1 MSVARKFWQKFFEIF
16 CLFLV
21 LIGLTQ
27 IFDGASEW
35 QYQFVTSITKLLIA
49 FGVVIL
55 ISLLIAWFW
64 QKSGKGNHPH
74 RWFQR
79 IISFYTAY
87 QISMYGAAKVL
98 KTQFQAPNYILEQP
112 IGELNGFWL
121 TWAYFGHSQTMALLI
136 GITQIIGSILL
147 LFRSTRLL
155 GIFILIP
162 VMLNINLINHFYDI
176 SPLAYY
182 NALHYT
188 FILFFLML
196 LDYDKLKTVFFSFR
210 ERININWKTILLN
223 LARVLVIVAA
233 FWHIH
238 ILKSGFQRKTKING
252 EWQVQSI
259 THNYQTI
266 VPSQWQD
273 SVWTKIYFEW
283 RYGCVFKYHPDKFQD
298 KDLSGR
304 YTIDEKKQTININ
317 FYSKDEKTPPDS
329 VQFKYQFAKDSLL
342 NMQGVYKEDSV
353 ILALK
358 RIK

>member
-1 MSVARKFWQKFFEIF
+1 MSVARKFWQKFFEIL

-35 QYQFVTSITKLLIA
+35 QYQFVSNWTKLLIA
-49 FGVVIL
+49 FGSIIVI
-55 ISLLIAWFW
+55 SVLIAWFW
-64 QKSGKGNHPH
+64 QKSGKGKHLH
-74 RWFQR
+74 RWFLT

-98 KTQFQAPNYILEQP
+98 KTQFQAPNYILERP

-147 LFRSTRLL
+147 LFKRTRLL

-162 VMLNINLINHFYDI
+162 IMLNINLVNHFYDI

-196 LDYDKLKTVFFSFR
+196 LDYDKLKAAFFSYR

-223 LARVLVIVAA
+223 FIRVLVIVAA
-233 FWHIH
+233 FLHVYS
-238 ILKSGFQRKTKING
+238 LKSGFEPKTKING

-259 THNYQTI
+259 ARNQQMITPTA
-266 VPSQWQD
+266 WQD

-298 KDLSGR
+298 KDLSGQ
-304 YTIDEKKQTININ
+304 YTIDEKNKTININ
-317 FYSKDEKTPPDS
+317 FYPKDEKMPPDS
-329 VQFKYQFAKDSLL
+329 VQFRYQFTKDSLL
-342 NMQGVYKEDSV
+342 TMQGVYKKDSLV
-353 ILALK
+353 LALK

>member
-1 MSVARKFWQKFFEIF
+1 MSVARKFWQKFFEVF
-16 CLFLV
+16 CIFLV

-27 IFDGASEW
+27 VFENASRW
-35 QYQFVTSITKLLIA
+35 QYEFVSSWTKFLVAFIIIIA
-49 FGVVIL
+49 

-64 QKSGKGNHPH
+64 QKSRKSNRLH
-74 RWFQR
+74 RLLQGV
-79 IISFYTAY
+79 ISFYVAY

-98 KTQFQAPNYILEQP
+98 KTQFQAPNYILERP

-121 TWAYFGHSQTMALLI
+121 TWTYFGHSQTMALLI
-136 GITQIIGSILL
+136 GITQIIGSMLL

-155 GIFILIP
+155 GVFILIP
-162 VMLNINLINHFYDI
+162 VMLNINLVNHFYDI

-196 LDYDKLKTVFFSFR
+196 LDYDKLKTAFFSIR
-210 ERININWKTILLN
+210 ERININWKTVLLN
-223 LARVLVIVAA
+223 VVRVLVIIAA
-233 FWHIH
+233 FWHVYS
-238 ILKSGFQRKTKING
+238 LKNSFQPKTKING

-259 THNYQTI
+259 TRNNQT
-266 VPSQWQD
+266 VFPSQWQD

-298 KDLSGR
+298 KDSRGQ
-304 YTIDEKKQTININ
+304 YTIDEKKQTINVN
-317 FYSKDEKTPPDS
+317 FFPKDEKGSPDS
-329 VQFKYQFAKDSLL
+329 VQFRYQFIKDSLL
-342 NMQGVYKEDSV
+342 NMQGVYKKDSLV
-353 ILALK
+353 LALK